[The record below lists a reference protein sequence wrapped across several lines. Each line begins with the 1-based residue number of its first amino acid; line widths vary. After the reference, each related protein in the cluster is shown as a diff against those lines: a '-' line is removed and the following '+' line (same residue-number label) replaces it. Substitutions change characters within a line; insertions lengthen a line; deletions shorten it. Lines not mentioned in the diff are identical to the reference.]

1 MPYTPPRETL
11 AATAFR
17 LISEALATR
26 VVLAH
31 TRAAFHP
38 YMCGLH
44 GGDAALI
51 GYDNQRGCC
60 WETREEEMIVIE
72 YFLYI
77 DA

>member
-1 MPYTPPRETL
+1 
-11 AATAFR
+11 
-17 LISEALATR
+17 
-26 VVLAH
+26 
-31 TRAAFHP
+31 
-38 YMCGLH
+38 MCGLH